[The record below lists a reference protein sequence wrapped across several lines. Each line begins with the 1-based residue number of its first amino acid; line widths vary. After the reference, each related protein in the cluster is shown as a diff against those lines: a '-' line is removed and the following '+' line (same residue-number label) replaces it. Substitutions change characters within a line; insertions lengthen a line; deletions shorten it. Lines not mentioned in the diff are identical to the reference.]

1 MKRTQV
7 TGLLFL
13 IGGIALT
20 ILNWRFALAD
30 GKYYLTMSVLAPFAA
45 CAGLSV
51 LLYPPPLT
59 ESGNVQQRTWKDVPT
74 GQKVLFGV
82 GGVLG
87 LANWGLIS
95 GVLSTL

>member
-1 MKRTQV
+1 MKRMQL

-13 IGGIALT
+13 IGGVAMT

-45 CAGLSV
+45 CAGLSS

-59 ESGNVQQRTWKDVPT
+59 ESGHIQQRTWKDVPT
-74 GQKVLFGV
+74 GQKALFALGV
-82 GGVLG
+82 VLG
-87 LANWGLIS
+87 ILNWVLIS
-95 GVLSTL
+95 GVLSR